1 MVSLALR
8 ETSEIN
14 GSRRNRRRT
23 ETKERLFRTALQL
36 FAKKGYVNTRV
47 EEITAAADVAKGTF
61 INYFPTKEHLLF
73 ALSEHQQEVVRH
85 AGASVKGAKS
95 VKPVIEQFA
104 HDIAAGPGGSPLMMR
119 SLLGTAF
126 LHEVMVKRF
135 SELLTFGRGEIAK
148 IMERGQEL
156 GEIRTDH
163 SSEQLARGLQSVI
176 FGTNAL
182 WALCGDKDLHES
194 LSNSLEVF
202 WRGVEA
208 RTNRKERK

>member
-1 MVSLALR
+1 MVSLPLT
-8 ETSEIN
+8 ELN
-14 GSRRNRRRT
+14 DSRRSRRRN
-23 ETKERLFRTALQL
+23 EIKERIFRTALQL

-61 INYFPTKEHLLF
+61 FNYFPTKEHLLV
-73 ALSEHQQEVVRH
+73 ALSEHQQEVVRR
-85 AGASVKGAKS
+85 ASAAAKGAKS

-104 HDIAAGPGGSPLMMR
+104 HNIAEGPGGSPLMMR

-126 LHEVMVKRF
+126 LHQAVVKRF
-135 SELLTFGRGEIAK
+135 SELLIFGRGEITK

-156 GEIRTDH
+156 GEIRTDR
-163 SSEQLARGLQSVI
+163 SAELLARGLQSVI

-182 WALCGDKDLHES
+182 WALCGDKELHES
-194 LSNSLEVF
+194 LNNALEVF

-208 RTNRKERK
+208 RPADRKERR

>member
-1 MVSLALR
+1 MVNPAL
-8 ETSEIN
+8 TTANN
-14 GSRRNRRRT
+14 GSRRTRRRN

-61 INYFPTKEHLLF
+61 FNYFPTKEHLLF
-73 ALSEHQQEVVRH
+73 ALSEHQQEVIQQ
-85 AGASVKGAKS
+85 AGAAASSAKS
-95 VKPVIEQFA
+95 VKPIIEQFA

-135 SELLTFGRGEIAK
+135 SELLIFGRGEVAK
-148 IMERGQEL
+148 IMRRGQEL
-156 GEIRTDH
+156 GEIRTDR
-163 SSEQLARGLQSVI
+163 SAEQLARGFQSVL

-182 WALCGDKDLHES
+182 WALCGDKELHES
-194 LSNSLEVF
+194 LNNALEVF
-202 WRGVEA
+202 WRGAEA
-208 RTNRKERK
+208 RPTNREERR

>member
-1 MVSLALR
+1 MVSLPL
-8 ETSEIN
+8 TEIN
-14 GSRRNRRRT
+14 GSRRSRRRT

-61 INYFPTKEHLLF
+61 FNYFPTKEHLLF

-85 AGASVKGAKS
+85 AGAAAKSAKS
-95 VKPVIEQFA
+95 VRPVMEQFA
-104 HDIAAGPGGSPLMMR
+104 HDIATGPGGSPLMMR

-126 LHEVMVKRF
+126 LHEIMVKRF
-135 SELLTFGRGEIAK
+135 SELLIFGRGEIAK

-156 GEIRTDH
+156 GEIRSDR
-163 SSEQLARGLQSVI
+163 SAEQLARGFQSVV

-182 WALCGDKDLHES
+182 WALCGGDKDLHES
-194 LSNSLEVF
+194 LDNALEVF
-202 WRGVEA
+202 WHGVEG
-208 RTNRKERK
+208 RSTNRKERK

>member
-1 MVSLALR
+1 MVSSTL
-8 ETSEIN
+8 TSTH
-14 GSRRNRRRT
+14 GSRRTRRRN

-61 INYFPTKEHLLF
+61 FNYFPTKEHLLV
-73 ALSEHQQEVVRH
+73 ALSERQQEVVRR
-85 AGASVKGAKS
+85 AGAAAKSASS

-104 HDIAAGPGGSPLMMR
+104 YDIAAGPGGSPLMMR

-126 LHEVMVKRF
+126 LHEAMVKRF
-135 SELLTFGRGEIAK
+135 SELLTFGRGEIAG
-148 IMERGQEL
+148 IMRRGQEL
-156 GEIRTDH
+156 GEIRTDR
-163 SSEQLARGLQSVI
+163 SAEQLARALQSVI

-202 WRGVEA
+202 WRGVEDRFA
-208 RTNRKERK
+208 DRKERK

>member
-1 MVSLALR
+1 MVSLPL
-8 ETSEIN
+8 SSIDV
-14 GSRRNRRRT
+14 SRRGRRRS
-23 ETKERLFRTALQL
+23 ETKERIFRTALQL

-61 INYFPTKEHLLF
+61 FNYFPTKEHLLV
-73 ALSEHQQEVVRH
+73 ALSEHQQEVVRR
-85 AGASVKGAKS
+85 AGAAAKNAKS

-126 LHEVMVKRF
+126 LHQAMVKRF

-156 GEIRTDH
+156 GEIRTDR
-163 SSEQLARGLQSVI
+163 SAEQLARGFQSVI

-208 RTNRKERK
+208 RSGNRKEAK